1 MNSDNLIT
9 AVLALRKAR
18 RVVVYT
24 GAGVFAESGI
34 PTFRD
39 ADGFWQRF
47 PPEQFAQWSGLFSM
61 VLSEPRRVAE
71 FVLNVVEPIAMAKP
85 NAGHLAIRDTRTV
98 CADDGRDPKH
108 RRTPSSRRLERSP
121 RDPWL
126 ALGSR
131 GRFHRPGRAP
141 IYQRSAR
148 GDCGAD
154 DYPPSLPQSQ
164 YGGDQI
170 IGVHRSSQR
179 PFESA

>member
-24 GAGVFAESGI
+24 GAGVSAESGI

-71 FVLNVVEPIAMAKP
+71 FILNVVEPIA
-85 NAGHLAIRDTRTV
+85 LAI
-98 CADDGRDPKH
+98 
-108 RRTPSSRRLERSP
+108 
-121 RDPWL
+121 
-126 ALGSR
+126 
-131 GRFHRPGRAP
+131 
-141 IYQRSAR
+141 
-148 GDCGAD
+148 CGAEQ
-154 DYPPSLPQSQ
+154 PWPA
-164 YGGDQI
+164 I
-170 IGVHRSSQR
+170 CRMR
-179 PFESA
+179 PNPCDVKTRR